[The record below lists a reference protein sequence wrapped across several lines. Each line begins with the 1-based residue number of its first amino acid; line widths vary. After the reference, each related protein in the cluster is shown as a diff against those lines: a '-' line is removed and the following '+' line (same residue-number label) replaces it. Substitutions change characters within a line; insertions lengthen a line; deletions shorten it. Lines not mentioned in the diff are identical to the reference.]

1 MQDLV
6 EAAREARANA
16 YAPYSVY
23 RVGAAVLGADGRLYT
38 GCNVENVSYGLTL
51 CAERTAIA
59 KMVSEGCQEFKAL
72 AVVTVDGGTPCGQ
85 CLQTMLEFGP
95 DPESIKVKCVAE
107 NGDEQE
113 YSLSELL
120 PHGFRPELKKI

>member
-1 MQDLV
+1 M
-6 EAAREARANA
+6 
-16 YAPYSVY
+16 
-23 RVGAAVLGADGRLYT
+23 LGADGRLYT